1 MAENTVELIKTQA
14 TLRPSAPA
22 LVGVNGCSLSY
33 KEVQDTVMCV
43 VDILSKLGIK
53 ADDRILMAVENGP
66 WQVVA
71 FLGVSHVTTA
81 VLIDPWLKSSELTRI
96 FDATRP
102 TLVIADSSM
111 SKDLAD
117 VASMKGIELLAL
129 KKNGTIAANPSE
141 AQAQSEKNGVGVSL
155 TTDDRIAV
163 IVTTSGSTSV
173 SKFVPVT
180 HRMER
185 ARLKNLI
192 SALSLTSDDVYI
204 NFMPQFHSTGKGLIQ
219 ATLIS
224 GGCVICA
231 SPFDLGNFHDLA
243 GNFEPSWT
251 SLSATMCRMLL
262 KLPDQ
267 QLISSLRF
275 IRISNEAVNDELV
288 SRMRD
293 TFDVPVVVSYG
304 TSETGLIACTP
315 ISEKNWKSGAVGLP
329 VNCDVSIVDESGTN
343 LRESEEGEIVVKGPN
358 VMPGYFNLEFNK
370 DNVAGS
376 FHTGDLGFLDDD
388 GWLHITSR
396 IKEVINRGGEK
407 IAPAEIEECLLLHE
421 AVDEACCFSIA
432 SETYGEEPGVAV
444 VVNDRSEL
452 TVAEIKQHVRK
463 HLLHAKVPREVFLL
477 ESIPKTSAGKV
488 SRARVSEICLSNLG
502 SD

>member
-22 LVGVNGCSLSY
+22 LVGVNGCSLNY
-33 KEVQDTVMCV
+33 REVHDSV
-43 VDILSKLGIK
+43 VCIADVLTKLGIE

-71 FLGVSHVTTA
+71 FLGVSHVATA
-81 VLIDPWLKSSELTRI
+81 VLIDPWLKNSELTRI

-111 SKDLAD
+111 SKDLID
-117 VASMKGIELLAL
+117 VANRDGIAL
-129 KKNGTIAANPSE
+129 MVLEQNGTITTNCSE
-141 AQAQSEKNGVGVSL
+141 VQTQSETNGTGAPL

-163 IVTTSGSTSV
+163 IVATSGSTSV

-180 HRMER
+180 HRMEHV
-185 ARLKNLI
+185 RLKNLVG
-192 SALSLTSDDVYI
+192 ALSLKSEDVYI

-231 SPFDLGNFHDLA
+231 SPFDLGNFHDLTS
-243 GNFEPSWT
+243 NFAPSWT

-262 KLPDQ
+262 RFPDQ
-267 QLISSLRF
+267 KLMTSLRF
-275 IRISNEAVNDELV
+275 IRISNEAVTDKLV
-288 SRMRD
+288 SQMRD
-293 TFDVPVVVSYG
+293 KFDVPVVVSYG
-304 TSETGLIACTP
+304 TSETGLISCTP
-315 ISEKNWKSGAVGLP
+315 IYEKNWKSGAVGVP
-329 VNCDVSIVDESGTN
+329 TNCEISIVDEFGTN
-343 LRESEEGEIVVKGPN
+343 LPNSEVGEIVVKGPN
-358 VMPGYFNLEFNK
+358 VMSGYFSLESNL
-370 DNVAGS
+370 DNAAGS
-376 FHTGDLGFLDDD
+376 FHTGDLGFIDGD

-421 AVDEACCFSIA
+421 AVEEACCFSMA
-432 SETYGEEPGVAV
+432 SETHGEEPGVAV
-444 VVNDRSEL
+444 VINEQSEL
-452 TVAEIKQHVRK
+452 TVAEIKLYVRK
-463 HLLHAKVPREVFLL
+463 HLLHTKVPSEVFFM
-477 ESIPKTSAGKV
+477 ESMPKSSAGKV

-502 SD
+502 SQ